1 MMIRI
6 NLLPV
11 RQVKKREAGRQL
23 LVAMSGFVII
33 ALLGNGYWYSST
45 ASERDR
51 HQQQLR
57 DTQARIEQLRKVIG
71 EVDNLNKRRSE
82 VQEKLKVLNDLRRKR
97 GGPVKLL
104 DALAEATPKKAWV
117 SEFSESESAAKLAG
131 QAESFDDVS
140 ELMRGLNSIVWT
152 PKGLGR
158 VVEVKRDGSRARVE
172 LIGAGAV
179 IEDFPANEVG
189 HFFTNI
195 ELKGTKVATKG
206 TVSFE
211 LSLNVNYAI

>member
-117 SEFSESESAAKLAG
+117 SEFSESESAAKLSG

>member
-23 LVAMSGFVII
+23 LVAMAGFVLL
-33 ALLGNGYWYSST
+33 ALLGNGFWYSST

-57 DTQARIEQLRKVIG
+57 DTQARIDQLKKVIG
-71 EVDNLNKRRSE
+71 EVDNLNKRRAE
-82 VQEKLKVLNDLRRKR
+82 VQEKLKVLDDLRRKR

-117 SEFSESESAAKLAG
+117 SEFSESESSARLSG

-140 ELMRGLNSIVWT
+140 ELMRGLNGIVWT

-206 TVSFE
+206 TVSFD